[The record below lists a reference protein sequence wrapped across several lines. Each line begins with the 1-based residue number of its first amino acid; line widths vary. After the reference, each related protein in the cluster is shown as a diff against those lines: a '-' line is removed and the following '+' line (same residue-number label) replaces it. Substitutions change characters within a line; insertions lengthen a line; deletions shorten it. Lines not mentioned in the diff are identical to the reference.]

1 MPKYYCDYCDTFL
14 THDSPSVRKTH
25 CDGRKHKE
33 NVKFYYQKWME
44 DQTQSLIDATT
55 NAFKDGKLSG
65 GVPGGVIRGVSIPP
79 PINTWLGPP
88 PSMPG
93 NMGPPPGIPP
103 FGAPGVPFGMGS
115 PQGLPPN
122 MMGQLRP
129 GIGLPMGHP
138 HMMGPPMG
146 PPPMGGMPL
155 GPLDLAYHRMIP
167 PNMNL
172 RPL

>member
-103 FGAPGVPFGMGS
+103 FGALGVPPGMGS
-115 PQGLPPN
+115 PQGLPPH
-122 MMGQLRP
+122 MMGP
-129 GIGLPMGHP
+129 VMGHP
-138 HMMGPPMG
+138 HMMGPMRPGMGPPMG
-146 PPPMGGMPL
+146 PRMRGMPL
-155 GPLDLAYHRMIP
+155 GPRPRMMP
-167 PNMNL
+167 PNMMF
-172 RPL
+172 RPQQ

>member
-1 MPKYYCDYCDTFL
+1 MKDQAQSFQ
-14 THDSPSVRKTH
+14 
-25 CDGRKHKE
+25 G
-33 NVKFYYQKWME
+33 KF
-44 DQTQSLIDATT
+44 TT
-55 NAFKDGKLSG
+55 WAFKAGKLSE
-65 GVPGGVIRGVSIPP
+65 GVPVGAPMDISIPP
-79 PINTWLGPP
+79 PMNTPP
-88 PSMPG
+88 PSLPG
-93 NMGPPPGIPP
+93 IMRPPPGIPP

-138 HMMGPPMG
+138 HMMGPP
-146 PPPMGGMPL
+146 PMGGMPL

-172 RPL
+172 RPQ